1 VYSYWRTYGLPAV
14 IIRPFNQF
22 GPFQHLEKCIPR
34 FITSAMEGADLT
46 LHGDGT
52 AARDWCFVEDT
63 CQALLAALE
72 VPLDAVMG
80 EVINLG
86 TGVATNVRTVASMI
100 LEQSGGTSRM
110 RQIDNRPGQVDLHIS
125 STDKAE
131 RLLRWRARTDLETGI
146 AHTIDWYRRNE
157 SWWRKLEWMKHVP
170 ITVSEGR
177 KVLH

>member
-1 VYSYWRTYGLPAV
+1 
-14 IIRPFNQF
+14 
-22 GPFQHLEKCIPR
+22 
-34 FITSAMEGADLT
+34 M
-46 LHGDGT
+46 
-52 AARDWCFVEDT
+52 
-63 CQALLAALE
+63 AALE

-86 TGVATNVRTVASMI
+86 TGVATNVRTVATMI
-100 LEQSGGTSRM
+100 LEQAGGTS
-110 RQIDNRPGQVDLHIS
+110 QLKNIDNRPGQVDLHIS
-125 STDKAE
+125 STEKAE

-146 AHTIDWYRRNE
+146 AHTIDWYRQNE